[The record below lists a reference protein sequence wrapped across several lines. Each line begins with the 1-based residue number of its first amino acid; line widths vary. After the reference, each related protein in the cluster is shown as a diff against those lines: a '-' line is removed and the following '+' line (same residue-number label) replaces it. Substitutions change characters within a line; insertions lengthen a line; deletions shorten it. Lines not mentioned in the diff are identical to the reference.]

1 MHPQSDEPA
10 GWSTSIEAIMTNAR
24 ERLPERWARYCR
36 IIGELQ
42 DRSADDDA
50 ACVWLAKP
58 VWEKEADGTL
68 EFMWLAAQRFGYPN
82 PPSPPGFA
90 ERRDAKLR
98 REAAALEAQFF
109 TALLGELRTERWE
122 ARATS
127 QQEGLFGDVV
137 PVTSWF
143 VGNLTLDTANG
154 ISNINRDG
162 SPWLL
167 GLLLRPKPQSL
178 SEDKEP
184 EPRLR
189 PATDGQIDRAIT
201 RVYDAAEQNQVKPPN
216 VNEVVAPVQAILV
229 EQDRQASGEQIKRI
243 AEAERH
249 KARRLPPGQRFS
261 KRS

>member
-1 MHPQSDEPA
+1 M
-10 GWSTSIEAIMTNAR
+10 SIEAIMTNTP
-24 ERLPERWARYCR
+24 ERLPERWTRYCR
-36 IIGELQ
+36 VVGELQ
-42 DRSADDDA
+42 NRSADDDA
-50 ACVWLAKP
+50 AGAWLAKP

-68 EFMWLAAQRFGYPN
+68 EFMRLAAQRFGYPN
-82 PPSPPGFA
+82 PPSPPGFT
-90 ERRDAKLR
+90 ERRNTELR

-109 TALLGELRTERWE
+109 TALLGELRAERWE

-143 VGNLTLDTANG
+143 VGNLTLDIANG

-167 GLLLRPKPQSL
+167 GVLFRPKPLL

-201 RVYDAAEQNQVKPPN
+201 HVYDAAEQNQVKPPN
-216 VNEVVAPVQAILV
+216 VNEVVAPVQARLV
-229 EQDRQASGEQIKRI
+229 EQGRQASGEQIKRI
-243 AEAERH
+243 AEAEKH